1 MKKEYW
7 DWEREVIP
15 FGLDLDDLIDVLGL
29 IEVPCEFIGD
39 FYDVGYG
46 FSKIKENKTSNKN
59 EKPYVTL
66 VSKLFDSGDLVRSNR
81 LHPSDREITLEIDCG
96 YPGYPQFEHYQK
108 TVRYLKNGQR
118 SPYMTD
124 SQLAADTAFRD
135 YLIQA
140 LENII
145 AVRLILPTEIVHFGP
160 FTCEGEIA
168 LPRKKAV

>member
-15 FGLDLDDLIDVLGL
+15 FGLDLDDSIDVLGL
-29 IEVPCEFIGD
+29 NDVPCEFIGD

-46 FSKIKENKTSNKN
+46 FSKIKEYEPSNKHG
-59 EKPYVTL
+59 KTYVTL

-96 YPGYPQFEHYQK
+96 YPGYPQFEQYQK

-124 SQLAADTAFRD
+124 SQLVVDTAFRE
-135 YLIQA
+135 YLIRA
-140 LENII
+140 LENVI
-145 AVRLILPTEIVHFGP
+145 AVRLVLPNEIVHFGP
-160 FTCEGEIA
+160 FKYEREVA